1 MSVTSML
8 EVREELNRTM
18 DAWDRYYELTV
29 MYPKNDV
36 YAFFERLYYNK
47 MEEIKA
53 FIDKGCRLDKKEND
67 Q

>member
-18 DAWDRYYELTV
+18 DAWDRYFDLCVRHPE
-29 MYPKNDV
+29 NDV
-36 YAFFERLYYNK
+36 YEFFERLYYNK

>member
-53 FIDKGCRLDKKEND
+53 FIDKGCRLDKKENK

>member
-1 MSVTSML
+1 ML

>member
-36 YAFFERLYYNK
+36 YEFFERLYYNK

>member
-1 MSVTSML
+1 MSVGSML
-8 EVREELNRTM
+8 ELKEELNRAM
-18 DAWDRYYELTV
+18 NSWDRYYELTV

-67 Q
+67 

>member
-18 DAWDRYYELTV
+18 DAWDRYYEFTV

-53 FIDKGCRLDKKEND
+53 FIDKGCRLDKKENK

>member
-36 YAFFERLYYNK
+36 YEFFERLYYNK

-53 FIDKGCRLDKKEND
+53 FIDKGCGLDKKEND

>member
-18 DAWDRYYELTV
+18 DTWDRYYELTV

-36 YAFFERLYYNK
+36 YEFFERLYYNK